1 MYEFLERLGI
11 REHNPGG
18 CCGINEWMGEGDT
31 IASVNPATGATIA
44 TVGLVS
50 EDEYDTIASAAQAA
64 FHSWRMV
71 PGPVRGTIVRDIG
84 LKLEERKE
92 DLARL
97 VALEM
102 GKILEEAR
110 GEVQE
115 AIDMAVFASG
125 LSRQLYGKT
134 MASERPE
141 HRLYEQW
148 HPLGPVGII
157 TAFNFPVAVWSWNA
171 LVATTCGDTT
181 LWKPSSKV
189 PLCAIAVQRIVN
201 EVLAEHGWERG
212 VACLACGS
220 GKTVGTWLTQD
231 ERVPLVSAT
240 GSVAMGRRVSEN
252 VSNRLGRTILELG
265 GNNAVIV
272 GESADLEQAVPAI
285 VFGAIGTA
293 GQRCTSIRRLIVHES
308 VKESLVARLIKA
320 YSSLAIGD
328 PLDPKTRMGPLIDA
342 DAVGKMQMALES
354 ARDQGGTILYGG
366 RKRGETFVDPAIVE
380 VPGNVP
386 IVAEETFAPIL
397 YVMAYEDFEEAL
409 WLHNDVPQ
417 GLSSSLFSTDLR
429 EAETFLSHKGS
440 DCGIANVN
448 VSTSGA
454 EIGAAFGGEKDT
466 GGGREAGSDAWKAYM
481 RRQSV
486 TINWG
491 AGMPLSQGIDFSY

>member
-1 MYEFLERLGI
+1 
-11 REHNPGG
+11 
-18 CCGINEWMGEGDT
+18 
-31 IASVNPATGATIA
+31 
-44 TVGLVS
+44 
-50 EDEYDTIASAAQAA
+50 
-64 FHSWRMV
+64 
-71 PGPVRGTIVRDIG
+71 
-84 LKLEERKE
+84 
-92 DLARL
+92 
-97 VALEM
+97 
-102 GKILEEAR
+102 
-110 GEVQE
+110 
-115 AIDMAVFASG
+115 
-125 LSRQLYGKT
+125 
-134 MASERPE
+134 
-141 HRLYEQW
+141 
-148 HPLGPVGII
+148 
-157 TAFNFPVAVWSWNA
+157 
-171 LVATTCGDTT
+171 
-181 LWKPSSKV
+181 
-189 PLCAIAVQRIVN
+189 
-201 EVLAEHGWERG
+201 
-212 VACLACGS
+212 
-220 GKTVGTWLTQD
+220 VGTWLTQD